1 MIFDTLNNLPNY
13 LGISRNL
20 DTAIE
25 YIMARD
31 IATLPEGR
39 TRVDGDAVVAEVRT
53 LTPQS
58 GEKVDFACREG
69 RLTLLTDLAGSEMF
83 EVSLGDFAVKKP
95 AGGGR
100 ARLWQRAHQRRR
112 DAVRGAVRPV
122 SGWRAL
128 QDGHQGP
135 GLRQSQTGGLP
146 HCPGRGRGRPRNG
159 SLNKHPSC
167 KMEGMSL

>member
-25 YIMARD
+25 YIRARD

-95 AGGGR
+95 AGEDAPAYGSAPTSAAGMLCEGR
-100 ARLWQRAHQRRR
+100 F
-112 DAVRGAVRPV
+112 
-122 SGWRAL
+122 AL
-128 QDGHQGP
+128 FLAGEPYKTGIKAQGCGKVKQAAFLIALDEDGDGQE
-135 GLRQSQTGGLP
+135 T
-146 HCPGRGRGRPRNG
+146 
-159 SLNKHPSC
+159 
-167 KMEGMSL
+167 EA